1 MNFCKT
7 CNTML
12 NVTQEHE
19 LDGTPVYFCKTCRR
33 YQQGLLRS
41 CETCRDFKTCLRT
54 TGGQF
59 VCDDWKDS
67 MGKVRHGK
75 A

>member
-7 CNTML
+7 CSTTL
-12 NVTQEHE
+12 NVQQEKL

-41 CETCRDFKTCLRT
+41 CETCRNFLTCLRV
-54 TGGQF
+54 TGDRF

-67 MGKVRHGK
+67 AGKVRQGK